1 MSLAACPPNALFGKG
16 SENAGENAV
25 RRTLKQGCQSTS
37 ALASSD
43 NSLRHGAI
51 NQWPRRMPPYIMGV
65 SSLLKPLRVRAS
77 LSMARRQDIDRVL
90 REWPYEPGEIS
101 ARVVRAADGRE
112 VLQMRVE
119 MGLLQL
125 EIEGRPDGQRP
136 GGADSY
142 FDYLVK
148 IGAKSG
154 EHFELS
160 SEQCTEADREFM
172 QFYHRR
178 VCWLALREFRRAA
191 ADADHTLHMMDF
203 VREHSPD
210 EEWTLSHEQYRP
222 FVLFHRTQ
230 ASTLATL
237 EEKGAQEAL
246 QELHRGLQLFRDLFT
261 QYEAEEQFNEDELVH
276 RLLELRDTLRQ
287 QYDLKPSLTEQL
299 ADAVAAEEYELA
311 AKLRD
316 ELSRRTG
323 KSA

>member
-1 MSLAACPPNALFGKG
+1 
-16 SENAGENAV
+16 
-25 RRTLKQGCQSTS
+25 
-37 ALASSD
+37 
-43 NSLRHGAI
+43 
-51 NQWPRRMPPYIMGV
+51 
-65 SSLLKPLRVRAS
+65 
-77 LSMARRQDIDRVL
+77 MARRQDIDRVL

-125 EIEGRPDGQRP
+125 EIEARPDGQRP

-148 IGAKSG
+148 IAAKAG
-154 EHFELS
+154 DHFELS
-160 SEQCTEADREFM
+160 PEQCTEADREFM

-191 ADADHTLHMMDF
+191 DDADHTLQMMDF
-203 VREHSPD
+203 VRDHSPD

-230 ASTLATL
+230 AATLATL
-237 EEKGAQEAL
+237 EEAGPQQAL
-246 QELHRGLQLFRDLFT
+246 QELQRGLQIFRELFT
-261 QYEAEEQFNEDELVH
+261 QYEAEEQFNEDELVQ
-276 RLLELRDTLRQ
+276 RLMELRDTVRK
-287 QYDLKPSLTEQL
+287 QYDLKPSLSEQL

-316 ELSRRTG
+316 ELSRKTG